1 VRERLAHL
9 TSFSGGRERALGL
22 MPTSE
27 LHHVLRSHAEW
38 QEVKTLLELRPNFSL
53 GGVHDVTAIAEQG
66 QIGGLLTPEQLM
78 DVRSTIAGSRN
89 LRETLLR
96 LQGRLPIW
104 QKALGDLPDCGDVED
119 EVSRC
124 IGARGEVLD
133 QASDT
138 LQRLRLN
145 VRQAHDRL
153 TTRLNELLTSSRVR
167 TVLQD
172 PIITLRSGRYVV
184 PVKADFRGEFQGI
197 VHDVSAS
204 GATLFMEPL
213 DTINLGNAWRQ
224 LQIEE
229 EREVERV
236 LRVLSELVGD
246 YASEIR
252 QTVALLAHFDLALA
266 KARYALQIRGIAP
279 VTVSLASSAAATAPT
294 AGREE
299 RGGAYLFLKDAR
311 HPLLTGAVVPMTLNL
326 DAGQRALVI
335 TGPNTGG
342 KTVALKTVGILVLMN
357 QAGMPVPVREESRF
371 PLYAEVFAD
380 IGDEQ
385 SIEQSL
391 STFSSHMTNII
402 RILGQA
408 KEDCLVLL
416 DELGA
421 GTDPI
426 EGSALGRALLLHL
439 LERNVTTIATTH
451 HSDLKAFAHNTPGVQ
466 NASVEFDAETLA
478 PTYRL
483 IIGLPGRSNAIA
495 IAERLGLPSALVERA
510 KALLEPEGLAV
521 EALLTQ
527 LQQERDAMTRLRTQT
542 EVELHEAQALRE
554 QLAVQRQRLEE
565 EGDSARAEAARE
577 LTLEAETL
585 RRELARA
592 SKDIQR
598 ASQEQRREELVEAS
612 KTLEQAE
619 KELATP
625 RWRPPRR
632 DATGGPTAPLRL
644 AAGLR
649 VWVKG
654 LEQTAEVVALPEQG
668 EEDVEVQIG
677 VFRAK
682 VKQDQ
687 LESLNGAVVPAQQPR
702 RTSWAFATTPGE
714 EVEPELHLRG
724 QRVEAALGRLE
735 EYLDLAFRASLPW
748 VRIVH
753 GKGTGVMRR
762 AVREVLA
769 KHPLVRAFETA
780 PQEQGGEGVTVAHL
794 NQ

>member
-1 VRERLAHL
+1 MRERLAHL
-9 TSFSGGRERALGL
+9 ASFSGGRERALAL
-22 MPTSE
+22 APTSD
-27 LHHVLRSHAEW
+27 LHYVLRSHAEW

-53 GGVHDVTAIAEQG
+53 GGVHDVTTIAEQG

-104 QKALGDLPDCGDVED
+104 QKALGDLPDCEDVEE

-124 IGARGEVLD
+124 IGARGEILD
-133 QASDT
+133 QASSV
-138 LQRLRLN
+138 LERLRVN

-153 TTRLNELLTSSRVR
+153 TTRLNDILASSRVR

-172 PIITLRSGRYVV
+172 PIITLRAGRYVV

-213 DTINLGNAWRQ
+213 DTIDLGNAWRQ

-252 QTVALLAHFDLALA
+252 QTVELLAHFDLALA
-266 KARYALQIRGIAP
+266 KARYALQIRGITP
-279 VTVSLASSAAATAPT
+279 VTVSPTSGTAPT
-294 AGREE
+294 AGTGREE
-299 RGGAYLFLKDAR
+299 RGDAYLLLQDAR

-357 QAGMPVPVREESRF
+357 QAGMPVPVREESCF
-371 PLYAEVFAD
+371 PLYNDVFAD

-391 STFSSHMTNII
+391 STFSAHMTNII
-402 RILGQA
+402 RILDRA

-439 LERNVTTIATTH
+439 LEQNVTTIATTH

-478 PTYRL
+478 PTYKL

-495 IAERLGLPSALVERA
+495 IAERLGLPSALVEQA
-510 KALLEPEGLAV
+510 KALLEPEGLEV

-527 LQQERDAMTRLRTQT
+527 LQQERDTMTRLRTQT
-542 EVELHEAQALRE
+542 EVELNEAQALRE
-554 QLAVQRQRLEE
+554 QWAVQKQRAEE
-565 EGDSARAEAARE
+565 EADSARAEAARE
-577 LTLEAETL
+577 LTMEAEIL

-598 ASQEQRREELVEAS
+598 ASQEQRREELLEAS
-612 KTLEQAE
+612 KTLEQTE

-625 RWRPPRR
+625 HWRPPRR
-632 DATGGPTAPLRL
+632 DAERGPAPPLRL

-654 LEQTAEVVALPEQG
+654 LEQSAEVVALPEPG
-668 EEDVEVQIG
+668 EDDVEVQIG

-724 QRVEAALGRLE
+724 LRVEAALGRLE
-735 EYLDLAFRASLPW
+735 EYLDLAFRAGLPW

-753 GKGTGVMRR
+753 GKGTGAMRR
-762 AVREVLA
+762 AVRDLLA

-780 PQEQGGEGVTVAHL
+780 PQEQGGEGVTIAHF